1 VDRPASGWRRSR
13 LPFDLSAAD
22 AIRSTRGEYSDF
34 WSEMFIKNGL
44 DIKEGEDFEL
54 EGSSTDVDL
63 DGLE

>member
-1 VDRPASGWRRSR
+1 
-13 LPFDLSAAD
+13 
-22 AIRSTRGEYSDF
+22 
-34 WSEMFIKNGL
+34 MFIKNGL